1 MKRKKDK
8 RSSEVAKSMRA
19 TKLQLVHTDIVDP
32 IEVKSLKSHRYFIT
46 FIDDFSRKIWVYFLK
61 ENLEELEKFKE
72 FKAMVKIQSGS
83 QIKVLFVRQ
92 RRRVYLK
99 SI

>member
-1 MKRKKDK
+1 MKGKKDR
-8 RSSEVAKSMRA
+8 RSFEVAKSMRA
-19 TKLQLVHTDIVDP
+19 TKLQLVRTDIVDP
-32 IEVKSLKSHRYFIT
+32 IGVKSLRSHGYFIT
-46 FIDDFSRKIWVYFLK
+46 FIADFSRKTWVYFLE

-72 FKAMVKIQSGS
+72 FKVMVKRQSGS